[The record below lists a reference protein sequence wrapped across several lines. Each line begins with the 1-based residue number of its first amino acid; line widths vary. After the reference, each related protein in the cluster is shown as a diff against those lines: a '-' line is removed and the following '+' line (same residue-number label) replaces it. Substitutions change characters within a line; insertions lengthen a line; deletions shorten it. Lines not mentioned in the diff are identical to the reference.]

1 MPTLIAAIGEVPPDH
16 KGGYQL
22 ASDVI
27 STSAETYEIALEQVK
42 RTIPEGWRV
51 LSIRVDR

>member
-1 MPTLIAAIGEVPPDH
+1 MIAAIGEVPPDH

-22 ASDVI
+22 ASDAI
-27 STSAETYEIALEQVK
+27 STTADTYEAALEQLQ
-42 RTIPEGWRV
+42 RTVPEGWRI